1 MSTQPKTN
9 SRSKSQ
15 SKTSVRSR
23 TNLRSGTSLRHEVGQ
38 LFIVGLTG
46 PVLDAAER
54 AWLRLLRPG
63 GMILFR
69 RNIEEAAQTTTLLR
83 EATEAAASN
92 GEQIPA
98 LRAIDLEGGLVDRLR
113 DLLGASPSAAMV
125 AATGKARD
133 AKRHGDNIGR
143 AVRLLGF
150 NTTFAPVLD
159 LALPEAAPVM
169 RTRVYGQTAEAV
181 TEYAKPFLKALR
193 AQRVLGCGKHFPGL
207 GGGTLDSHAATPV
220 IRRTWGQLWDE
231 DMVPYRALLPLLPI
245 IMVGHAGYPLVAAAE
260 ALRYKIIEEEP
271 ASVSRFW
278 IGDVLRRRIGY
289 EGLILSDDMEMSGL
303 LSQMSLEEAAVRSIA
318 AGCDMIEICKEPA
331 LIFRAYEA
339 VLAEAERS
347 PAFRAQVR
355 RACRRV
361 VAHKQRLLH
370 PQLPRPAT
378 EEQLAEIRAEN
389 QEFMAEL
396 EAAER
401 AHTMRLF

>member
-1 MSTQPKTN
+1 MSL
-9 SRSKSQ
+9 Q
-15 SKTSVRSR
+15 SK
-23 TNLRSGTSLRHEVGQ
+23 TSLRHEVGQ
-38 LFIVGLTG
+38 LFLVGLTG

-83 EATEAAASN
+83 EATEAAAGQ
-92 GEQIPA
+92 GEHVPA
-98 LRAIDLEGGLVDRLR
+98 LRAIDMEGGLVDRLR

-125 AATGKARD
+125 AATGKSRD
-133 AKRHGDNIGR
+133 AKRHGQNIGR
-143 AVRLLGF
+143 AARLLGF
-150 NTTFAPVLD
+150 NAIFAPVLD
-159 LALPEAAPVM
+159 LALPQAAPVM
-169 RTRVYGQTAEAV
+169 RSRVYGQTAEVIVA
-181 TEYAKPFLKALR
+181 YANPFLKALQ
-193 AQRVLGCGKHFPGL
+193 AQRMLGCGKHFPGL
-207 GGGTLDSHAATPV
+207 GGGVLDSHAATPV

-231 DMVPYRALLPLLPI
+231 DMAPYRALLPLLPI
-245 IMVGHAGYPLVAAAE
+245 VMVGHASYPLVAAAQ
-260 ALRYKIIEEEP
+260 ALRYKVTEEEP

-278 IGDVLRRRIGY
+278 IGDVLRRRVGY
-289 EGLILSDDMEMSGL
+289 EGLIVSDDMEMGGL
-303 LSQMSLEEAAVRSIA
+303 LSQMSMEEAAVRAIA
-318 AGCDMIEICKEPA
+318 AGCDVIEICKEPA

-339 VLAEAERS
+339 VLAEAEGS

-361 VAHKQRLLH
+361 IAHKQRWLH

-378 EEQLAEIRAEN
+378 EEQLAGIRAEN
-389 QEFMAEL
+389 RLFLAEL